1 MKQLFKILIAFS
13 LLALL
18 AACSSGP
25 KRDLS
30 YAPPRPAVPATTVES
45 NGSIYMSGYRVAW
58 FEDQRARRVG
68 DILTVILSE
77 STNASKSAKTSTAK
91 TNSNNIS
98 NPTILGASVQF
109 DAPKMIPLATHSD
122 NDLAFAIG
130 SEHSFDGQGS
140 ASQSNDLSG
149 DITVS
154 VIEVLPNR
162 NLIIRGEK
170 RIGIN
175 QGNEYIKLS
184 GIVRPQDINPDN
196 TIASNR
202 IADVTIVYNGDGQVA
217 ETGVTGWLSRFFSS
231 DLFPF

>member
-1 MKQLFKILIAFS
+1 MRQLCKILIALS
-13 LLALL
+13 LLVLL
-18 AACSSGP
+18 VACSSGP

-30 YAPPRPAVPATTVES
+30 YAPPRPAVPISTVES

-91 TNSNNIS
+91 TNSNSIS
-98 NPTILGASVQF
+98 NPTIMGAAVEF
-109 DAPKMIPLATHSD
+109 NAPKMIPLATHD
-122 NDLAFAIG
+122 NNNLAFDIG
-130 SEHSFDGQGS
+130 SEHGFDGQGS

-162 NLIIRGEK
+162 NLFIRGEK

-202 IADVTIVYNGDGQVA
+202 IADVTILYNGDGQVA
-217 ETGVTGWLSRFFSS
+217 DSGVMGWLSRFFNSE
-231 DLFPF
+231 LFPF